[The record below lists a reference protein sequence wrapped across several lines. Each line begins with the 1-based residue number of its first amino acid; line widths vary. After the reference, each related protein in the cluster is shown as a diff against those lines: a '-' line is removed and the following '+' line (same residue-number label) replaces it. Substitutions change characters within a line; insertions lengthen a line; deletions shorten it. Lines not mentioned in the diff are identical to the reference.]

1 MKPKPIRIGRGQL
14 TLVLPERRRLH
25 LAHSSTHGP
34 DQDRTSTEATPT
46 TAETGTPTA
55 SAPVSR
61 RSLRAERTA
70 QSAAPRTGTAAR
82 AAAPAKPAAS
92 AVATATG
99 STAAAAKK
107 ASAKKKGGW
116 AINVAVMT
124 VATGIIATMSL
135 PAFAFN
141 PDNAETSAFGPSAA
155 DSMKKAQS
163 QTVEVGTTVA
173 SAAVARDAASAT
185 TEEQLASQKAAA
197 AASAAAEAA
206 RQRATVSLTNYAN
219 SYSGPSVTD
228 FLANP
233 PYPNFSLS
241 SVFSVAQQYIGTP
254 YVFGGASP
262 AGFDCSG
269 YVQFVYAQFGVSLPH
284 SVSGQA
290 AAGKRISI
298 QDAQPGDIVIMPG
311 HDGFYA
317 GNGNIMDAPEV
328 GRSISVRPIWTSNFY
343 IVRLGI

>member
-1 MKPKPIRIGRGQL
+1 M
-14 TLVLPERRRLH
+14 
-25 LAHSSTHGP
+25 AHSSTPGP
-34 DQDRTSTEATPT
+34 AQDRTSTEATPT
-46 TAETGTPTA
+46 TAETGTPTD
-55 SAPVSR
+55 SALVSR
-61 RSLRAERTA
+61 RSLREERTA
-70 QSAAPRTGTAAR
+70 KAHAPSRPGTPTRATAAR
-82 AAAPAKPAAS
+82 STATTAS
-92 AVATATG
+92 TASRTGSAGAGAATA
-99 STAAAAKK
+99 KK
-107 ASAKKKGGW
+107 PSGKKKGGW

-163 QTVEVGTTVA
+163 QTVEVGGVA
-173 SAAVARDAASAT
+173 SAAVARDAVSAT
-185 TEEQLASQKAAA
+185 TEEQLATQKAAA
-197 AASAAAEAA
+197 AAEVA
-206 RQRATVSLTNYAN
+206 RQRAAVTLTNYAN

-233 PYPNFSLS
+233 PYPNFSLA

-290 AAGKRISI
+290 AAGKKISI
-298 QDAQPGDIVIMPG
+298 EDAQPGDIVIMPG

-328 GRSISVRPIWTSNFY
+328 GRSISVRPIWTSNYY

>member
-1 MKPKPIRIGRGQL
+1 M
-14 TLVLPERRRLH
+14 
-25 LAHSSTHGP
+25 AHSSTPGP
-34 DQDRTSTEATPT
+34 AQDRTSTDATPT
-46 TAETGTPTA
+46 TAETGSPAA

-61 RSLRAERTA
+61 RSLREERTA
-70 QSAAPRTGTAAR
+70 KAHTPSRPTAAVR
-82 AAAPAKPAAS
+82 TARTAAKPAAAS
-92 AVATATG
+92 VATTTG
-99 STAAAAKK
+99 STAAKK
-107 ASAKKKGGW
+107 PAAKKKGGW

-141 PDNAETSAFGPSAA
+141 PESAESSAFGPSAA

-163 QTVEVGTTVA
+163 QSVEVSGVA
-173 SAAVARDAASAT
+173 AAAVSREAPSAT

-197 AASAAAEAA
+197 AAEAA
-206 RQRATVSLTNYAN
+206 RQRAAVTLTNYAN
-219 SYSGPSVTD
+219 SYSGPSVSD

-233 PYPNFSLS
+233 PYPNFSLD

-298 QDAQPGDIVIMPG
+298 EDAKPGDIVIMPG

>member
-1 MKPKPIRIGRGQL
+1 M
-14 TLVLPERRRLH
+14 
-25 LAHSSTHGP
+25 ANSSTPGP
-34 DQDRTSTEATPT
+34 AQDRTSTEATPT
-46 TAETGTPTA
+46 TAATGTPA
-55 SAPVSR
+55 DSALVSR

-70 QSAAPRTGTAAR
+70 QAAAPQRTSTAAR

-92 AVATATG
+92 SSSGGSASTG
-99 STAAAAKK
+99 SSAVVKKTPAKK
-107 ASAKKKGGW
+107 RKGGW

-141 PDNAETSAFGPSAA
+141 PDNAEGSAFGPSAA

-173 SAAVARDAASAT
+173 STAVARDAASAT
-185 TEEQLASQKAAA
+185 TEEQLATQKAA
-197 AASAAAEAA
+197 AAAEAA
-206 RQRATVSLTNYAN
+206 RQRAAVTLTNYAN
-219 SYSGPSVTD
+219 SYSGPSVSD

-233 PYPNFSLS
+233 PYPNFSLD

-298 QDAQPGDIVIMPG
+298 ED
-311 HDGFYA
+311 
-317 GNGNIMDAPEV
+317 
-328 GRSISVRPIWTSNFY
+328 
-343 IVRLGI
+343 

>member
-1 MKPKPIRIGRGQL
+1 
-14 TLVLPERRRLH
+14 
-25 LAHSSTHGP
+25 
-34 DQDRTSTEATPT
+34 
-46 TAETGTPTA
+46 
-55 SAPVSR
+55 
-61 RSLRAERTA
+61 
-70 QSAAPRTGTAAR
+70 
-82 AAAPAKPAAS
+82 
-92 AVATATG
+92 
-99 STAAAAKK
+99 
-107 ASAKKKGGW
+107 
-116 AINVAVMT
+116 MT

-141 PDNAETSAFGPSAA
+141 PDNAEGSAFGPSAA

-173 SAAVARDAASAT
+173 STAVARDAASAT
-185 TEEQLASQKAAA
+185 TEEQLATQKAA
-197 AASAAAEAA
+197 AAAEAA
-206 RQRATVSLTNYAN
+206 RQRAAVTLTNYAN
-219 SYSGPSVTD
+219 SYSGPSVSD

-233 PYPNFSLS
+233 PYPNFSLD

-298 QDAQPGDIVIMPG
+298 EDARPGDIVIMSG

-328 GRSISVRPIWTSNFY
+328 GRSISVRPIWTSDFY